1 MSPCGYI
8 SRSDDYGSKW
18 RASGQHGFWKCF
30 SFLELLLWDCMT
42 WFTFFLSNQQNDHDA
57 DKEKDDD
64 VRQGFK
70 GEDEKF
76 LLPPP
81 SRAET
86 EPCIGG

>member
-1 MSPCGYI
+1 MEVSGE
-8 SRSDDYGSKW
+8 
-18 RASGQHGFWKCF
+18 RASERATWILELFF
-30 SFLELLLWDCMT
+30 FLELLLWDCMT
-42 WFTFFLSNQQNDHDA
+42 WFTFFLSNQQNDHGA

-76 LLPPP
+76 LLAPP

-86 EPCIGG
+86 EPCVGG